1 MSLDTV
7 ADDIKR
13 QAKARAEEIRE
24 DAQQDAEEIREDARQ
39 EAAEIHER
47 RLDDAEQTIEQE
59 RERERSNAALEAK
72 QRRLETRREHL
83 NRVLETVETELAE
96 LDGDRRREL
105 TQGLLADA
113 AEEIDETPATVYGRG
128 DDESLLT
135 ELVDEYNGFE
145 YVGEYDCLGGVVV
158 ESEASQ
164 VRIRNTF
171 DSALED
177 VWGDSLG
184 EVSDRLFEER

>member
-7 ADDIKR
+7 SDDIKQ
-13 QAKARAEEIRE
+13 QARTHAEEIRE
-24 DAQQDAEEIREDARQ
+24 RAREDAKEIREQAK
-39 EAAEIHER
+39 E
-47 RLDDAEQTIEQE
+47 DAEKIREQAKEDAEDKIEQE

-72 QRRLETRREHL
+72 QRRLKTRRERL
-83 NRVLETVETELAE
+83 DAVLETVETELTD

-105 TQGLLADA
+105 TQTLLADA
-113 AEEIDETPATVYGRG
+113 AEGIDETPAAVYGRE

-135 ELVDEYNGFE
+135 ELLAEYDGFE
-145 YVGEYDCLGGVVV
+145 YAGEYDCLGGVVV

-171 DSALED
+171 DSVLED
-177 VWGDSLG
+177 VWEDNLS
-184 EVSDRLFEER
+184 EVSDRLFDEQ